1 MSNYGIIT
9 SPRGSISRRSYPMPV
24 PIPNPLDMLLAPFE
38 NGMESL
44 LAGVDGFKADLRE
57 TDEGYELTA
66 DFPGFAKDEVDVKLE
81 DDVLTVSCEHKQES
95 EEKEDGK
102 WLSRERSYV
111 SATRSF
117 KLADADEES
126 TKATLEDGVLT
137 VSVPKKKAEERK
149 ATSIEIS

>member
-1 MSNYGIIT
+1 MSYGIIAT
-9 SPRGSISRRSYPMPV
+9 PRSISKRNNYPMP
-24 PIPNPLDMLLAPFE
+24 IPNLLDMLLAPFE
-38 NGMESL
+38 DSMDSV
-44 LAGVDGFKADLRE
+44 LASMGGFKADLRE
-57 TDEGYELTA
+57 TDDSYELTA

-81 DDVLTVSCEHKQES
+81 DDVLTISCEHKQEE

-117 KLADADEES
+117 QVKGADEEN

-137 VSVPKKKAEERK
+137 VSIPKKKTEEGK
-149 ATSIEIS
+149 TTSIEIS